1 MTLVQPGSLLFGT
14 GGVWRGGDWR
24 WNLFGTEV
32 GDDRGG
38 RGVGWVDDGDALDLD
53 EAALHPMPA
62 THR

>member
-14 GGVWRGGDWR
+14 GGVWHGGDWR
-24 WNLFGTEV
+24 RDLLGTEV

-38 RGVGWVDDGDALDLD
+38 RGVGWIDDGDALDLD